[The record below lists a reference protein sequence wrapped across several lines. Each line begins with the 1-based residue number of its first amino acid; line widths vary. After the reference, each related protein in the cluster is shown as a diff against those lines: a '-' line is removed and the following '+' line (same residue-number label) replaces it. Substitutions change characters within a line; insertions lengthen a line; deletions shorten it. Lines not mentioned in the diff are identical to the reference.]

1 MQLKQKGLNL
11 PNIFWISV
19 MTGLDDLRRLER
31 MQTWKRET
39 EEKGGDVKM
48 QCGGEEKSDGTDDEQ
63 R

>member
-1 MQLKQKGLNL
+1 
-11 PNIFWISV
+11 

-48 QCGGEEKSDGTDDEQ
+48 QCGGEEKSDETDDDQ